1 MRINVEP
8 GLYYIFQWNGKDLF
22 MQNLKED
29 FFVLSRQELDSETVD
44 FLEHPERYH
53 GRKIK
58 ITAGGGVELIKTPA
72 ELEEER
78 IRKQAHARLLVVI
91 AGIEATGDDMPEY
104 AKVRLEELRRQLAE
118 FEPMDP
124 TALTIAQKRANASV
138 WKKK

>member
-1 MRINVEP
+1 
-8 GLYYIFQWNGKDLF
+8 
-22 MQNLKED
+22 
-29 FFVLSRQELDSETVD
+29 
-44 FLEHPERYH
+44 
-53 GRKIK
+53 
-58 ITAGGGVELIKTPA
+58 
-72 ELEEER
+72 LEEER

-104 AKVRLEELRRQLAE
+104 VKVRLEELRRQLAE